1 MHLYNLTLQRPTAIT
16 HAVVGNFTGT
26 RQQEIIVSH
35 GTQLEVLRVDTAS
48 GKLSSVLTTDVF
60 GSIRSLAVFRL
71 AGGAKGLWQTSHI
84 NL

>member
-71 AGGAKGLWQTSHI
+71 AGGAKGLWQTSYI
-84 NL
+84 DL